1 MGLFVLAVGLTFASP
16 PLSVN
21 CNDIATANPTAITTA
36 MKGIDNVATAK
47 NPVQMIG
54 TESATTTTE
63 ASYIIGTTTAMEA
76 TNEDYAMIPTAIT
89 ATTANTPPAPEV
101 AFNVICPQ
109 DAMAAATASDEHRLL
124 TGAPRKILDAVDNT
138 DATVFRFAA
147 VAV

>member
-1 MGLFVLAVGLTFASP
+1 MDVNMNPAPRLAAG
-16 PLSVN
+16 
-21 CNDIATANPTAITTA
+21 C
-36 MKGIDNVATAK
+36 
-47 NPVQMIG
+47 
-54 TESATTTTE
+54 
-63 ASYIIGTTTAMEA
+63 EA
-76 TNEDYAMIPTAIT
+76 TNDYSAAMKAAT